1 MKKKHLIEFIE
12 KIAPLSFQAEWDAS
26 GVQVASEGE
35 DISHVAVMLDPSE
48 ESVQKALSA
57 GADFLLAHHP
67 LAMKPRFLNVQDAY
81 FNVVAAVLRRCACLY
96 SAHTSLDANP
106 QGPVRWLA
114 EAFGLR
120 DVQIL
125 EVTGSAV
132 SVAANGA
139 GEIAESKLQH
149 VSAFGFGFIGDLPE
163 VYSYDAF
170 CQRLSAF
177 DIPRWRACG
186 PLPQSIRRVA
196 CCPGSG
202 SGLAGLALERG
213 ADIFITGDMKYHPA
227 TEAPLRILDV
237 GHFIL
242 EEKMMKLFAEIIER
256 ELNIPVTFIAA
267 ADPFHFE
274 GALAE
279 YL

>member
-1 MKKKHLIEFIE
+1 MKKSHLIEFIE

-26 GVQVASEGE
+26 GVQVASEG
-35 DISHVAVMLDPSE
+35 DDVTHVAVMLDPSE
-48 ESVQKALSA
+48 ESVQRALAS
-57 GADFLLAHHP
+57 GADFILAHHP

-81 FNVVAAVLRRCACLY
+81 FKVVAAVLRQSVCLY

-114 EAFGLR
+114 EAL
-120 DVQIL
+120 DLQNVEIL
-125 EVTGSAV
+125 ETTGTSPSCVGGSEQVAPHDTKPASAY
-132 SVAANGA
+132 
-139 GEIAESKLQH
+139 
-149 VSAFGFGFIGDLPE
+149 GFGFIGDLPTPC
-163 VYSYDAF
+163 SYDDF
-170 CQRLSAF
+170 CGGLGAF

-186 PLPQSIRRVA
+186 PLPKTIRRVA

-202 SGLAGLALERG
+202 SGLAPLALEKG
-213 ADIFITGDMKYHPA
+213 ADVFITGDMKYHPA

-242 EEKMMKLFAEIIER
+242 EEKMMKLFAEMIKR